1 LNSGELM
8 AVKVVELSNVS
19 DDDMEE
25 IRNEVRYSVYL
36 LYSYKSTNTEQRV
49 GRRHGGDPQ

>member
-1 LNSGELM
+1 MQALNLNSGELM

-36 LYSYKSTNTEQRV
+36 HYSYKSTNT
-49 GRRHGGDPQ
+49 DT